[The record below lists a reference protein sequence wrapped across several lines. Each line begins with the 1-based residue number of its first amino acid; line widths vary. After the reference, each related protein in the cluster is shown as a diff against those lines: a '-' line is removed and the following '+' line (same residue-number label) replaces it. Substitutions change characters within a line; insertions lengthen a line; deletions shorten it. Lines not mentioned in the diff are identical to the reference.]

1 MRKGVFTMEKMKESS
16 VYKMVLLGVLCAVCG
31 LFLSVV
37 NSITAPIIA
46 ENALATV
53 KDSLEII
60 YPGAEFTDVTEDY
73 IAEDTTGHID
83 AIYTAGDE
91 GVIFTLNGTGY
102 SSSGLTFMVGFDSEG
117 VISGFVPL
125 ESSETDGFGSRVFE
139 EDFYSTYVGVAE
151 GDEIPM
157 LSGATLTSTAVR
169 DGIEAA
175 QALLPSI
182 LGN

>member
-1 MRKGVFTMEKMKESS
+1 MFTMEKMKDSS

-31 LFLSVV
+31 FFLSVV

-60 YPGAEFTDVTEDY
+60 YPGAEFTDVTDDY
-73 IAEDTTGHID
+73 IAEDTTGHVN

-91 GVIFTLNGTGY
+91 GVIFTLSGTGY

-125 ESSETDGFGSRVFE
+125 ESRGLSRPQLFP
-139 EDFYSTYVGVAE
+139 YSTLHAALCIAEYLKAFESSLAIATSHLSPDIVGPLKYAW
-151 GDEIPM
+151 P
-157 LSGATLTSTAVR
+157 TS
-169 DGIEAA
+169 
-175 QALLPSI
+175 P
-182 LGN
+182 